1 MKRKS
6 YILGTAAVV
15 VAIGATAIAAAPT
28 FAHGPGFGQGY
39 GPGYGHQMM
48 GQGYG
53 PGYNHPMMDQGGMG
67 MGPGQAMMGQG
78 NPNCARYNQQTLQKE
93 MTLDDVKS
101 FMQSRL
107 DWRGNDRLKV
117 GKVEATGENTIVAE
131 IVTVDDSLV
140 RRVEFDT
147 KTGAHRPI
155 Q

>member
-1 MKRKS
+1 MKRKT
-6 YILGTAAVV
+6 YLLGTAAVV
-15 VAIGATAIAAAPT
+15 FAIGAAAIVAAPT
-28 FAHGPGFGQGY
+28 FAHGPGY
-39 GPGYGHQMM
+39 

-53 PGYNHPMMDQGGMG
+53 PGYNHPMMMQRGMG

-78 NPNCARYNQQTLQKE
+78 NPYNPYCVRNNQQALQKE
-93 MTLDDVKS
+93 MTIDDVKN

-107 DWRGNDRLKV
+107 AWRGNDRLKV

-131 IVTVDDSLV
+131 IVTVDNSLV